1 MMRASAAVIFLFAL
15 SVAQAEVAQPDP
27 TIPVWASKVDC
38 GHHAHLAP
46 HKKIAVNHPLSDA
59 EQQLR
64 AEYEEEALD
73 WLRLAQERA
82 NRGDVSEEV
91 CYALEY
97 AKLGALSPEELKTTP
112 GQLKEL
118 QLRGWRAEAVRQYNL
133 AKEHSASG
141 SGDAAEEMARA
152 REFAEQVVGVAEAQ

>member
-1 MMRASAAVIFLFAL
+1 MMRASATAIFLFGL
-15 SVAQAEVAQPDP
+15 SVAQSGAAQPDP

-46 HKKIAVNHPLSDA
+46 HKKIAVNHPLSDT

-64 AEYEEEALD
+64 AEYEEKALD

-82 NRGDVSEEV
+82 NRRDVSEEV

-97 AKLGALSPEELKTTP
+97 AKLGALSPEELETTP
-112 GQLKEL
+112 EQLKEL

-133 AKEHSASG
+133 AKEHSALD
-141 SGDAAEEMARA
+141 SGDVEEEMARA
-152 REFAEQVVGVAEAQ
+152 REFAKRVVGAAEAQ